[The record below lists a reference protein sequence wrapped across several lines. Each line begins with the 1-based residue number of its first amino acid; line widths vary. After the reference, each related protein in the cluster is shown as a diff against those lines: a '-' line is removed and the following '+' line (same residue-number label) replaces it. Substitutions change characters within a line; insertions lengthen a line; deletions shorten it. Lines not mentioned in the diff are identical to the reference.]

1 MSRAKV
7 RGSGDLKRDTWIV
20 EMWQADQKAE
30 RVRVAMTRR
39 EIEAAKPTVE
49 VPADAVQ
56 VRVRHLGWFRVKRV
70 NATTVTVVV
79 ASNEHTGAEATA
91 RYPLVDVVAVAR

>member
-1 MSRAKV
+1 MTRPKV
-7 RGSGDLKRDTWIV
+7 RGSGDLKRDTFIA

-56 VRVRHLGWFRVKRV
+56 VRIRYLGWFPLVRV
-70 NATTVTVVV
+70 NKTTVTVQSVYNT
-79 ASNEHTGAEATA
+79 STA
-91 RYPLVDVVAVAR
+91 AFSTFRYPLVDVVAVAR

>member
-1 MSRAKV
+1 MTRAKV
-7 RGSGDLKRDTWIV
+7 RGSGDLKRDTFIA
-20 EMWQADQKAE
+20 EMWQAYQKAE

-49 VPADAVQ
+49 VLADAVQ
-56 VRVRHLGWFRVKRV
+56 VRVRHLGWFRVVRV
-70 NATTVTVVV
+70 NAKTVTVVMDV
-79 ASNEHTGAEATA
+79 GADGSRTFTC

>member
-7 RGSGDLKRDTWIV
+7 RGSGDLKRDTFIA

-30 RVRVAMTRR
+30 RVRVATTRR
-39 EIEAAKPTVE
+39 EIEAAKTTVA
-49 VPADAVQ
+49 VPADAAM
-56 VRVRHLGWFRVKRV
+56 VRIRHMGWFPVARV
-70 NATTVTVVV
+70 NKTTVTVK
-79 ASNEHTGAEATA
+79 ADYNPSTGVYSTG